1 MSHTIFFLRVHVS
14 QSHYG
19 PQCEGHIQRN
29 MHTDVQ
35 NLRDT
40 YKTRCKL
47 LHHTFHVHFVKCS
60 RIIHYI
66 RDINLCYLCL

>member
-19 PQCEGHIQRN
+19 QQCEGHIQRN

-35 NLRDT
+35 NLET
-40 YKTRCKL
+40 HIKL
-47 LHHTFHVHFVKCS
+47 DVNYC
-60 RIIHYI
+60 IILSMYI
-66 RDINLCYLCL
+66 L